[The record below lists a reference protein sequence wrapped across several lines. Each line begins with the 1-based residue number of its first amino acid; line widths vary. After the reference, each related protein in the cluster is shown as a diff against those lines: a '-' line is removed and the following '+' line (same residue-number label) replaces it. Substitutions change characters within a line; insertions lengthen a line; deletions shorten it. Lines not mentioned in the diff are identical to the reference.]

1 MSGPLIISRLRPSA
15 IASITEAGTLELK
28 TLSAIVLR
36 NAGTATVSLWNGL
49 YTLDSKETL
58 SFNVTEEM
66 STLDVEGVPVAFD
79 TSTGA
84 VQKLQIIVIKKEST
98 LC

>member
-1 MSGPLIISRLRPSA
+1 MRKIVPSA
-15 IASITEAGTLELK
+15 
-28 TLSAIVLR
+28 LSPIVKNGDVDIQNIVAVILR

-58 SFNVTEEM
+58 SLNVTE
-66 STLDVEGVPVAFD
+66 DNGVIDLFNLHVSFD

-84 VQKLQIIVIKKEST
+84 IKRLEVVVLKTSNKD
-98 LC
+98 C